1 MALSTAQDLID
12 SALRLLG
19 VVDQEGTPTTNQRN
33 QGLDAL
39 NAIIDS
45 LVADRLANYR
55 VDDEQIV
62 LAAAS
67 TTWGA
72 AGTIN
77 TTRPVKLLAARRVD
91 GAYEYPIRILSM
103 SEYRDLSDKSVT
115 GTLSGLAL
123 DPTMTSSQATLYAAG
138 GVGTVKVTS
147 LKPWTQYALVS
158 TSLGLPPGYVRALR
172 HALAVE
178 LSPEYQMPAPAV
190 CVSVAD
196 KMRSDLANL
205 NAQVQKIVQPMA
217 ACGQFDINSGGY
229 LYP

>member
-19 VVDQEGTPTTNQRN
+19 VVDQEGSPTTNQRS

-45 LVADRLANYR
+45 LVADKLANYR
-55 VDDEQIV
+55 FDDEQIT

-67 TTWGA
+67 TTWGS

-91 GAYEYPIRILSM
+91 GSYEYPIRILSM
-103 SEYRDLSDKSVT
+103 SEYRDLMDKSVT
-115 GTLSGLAL
+115 GTISGIAL
-123 DPTMTSSQATLYAAG
+123 DPTMTSSQATLYAVG
-138 GVGTVKVTS
+138 GVGTIKVTS
-147 LKPWTQYALVS
+147 MKPWTQYALVS
-158 TSLGLPPGYVRALR
+158 TSLGLPPGYIRALR
-172 HALAVE
+172 HTLAVE
-178 LSPEYQMPAPAV
+178 LSPEYQVDAPAV
-190 CVSVAD
+190 CVQVAD

-205 NAQVQKIVQPMA
+205 NAQVHKIVQPMA
-217 ACGQFDINSGGY
+217 ACGQFDINSGDY